1 MLYNNSNK
9 LEKVLKMKKVL
20 VVTQSD
26 LLFQKIK
33 LALRGLAECH
43 RHSQVNEDGDFD
55 LCFLEAPYDGKA
67 PVGAV
72 KIGVG
77 DGCDLTLPLSIS
89 DIRRA
94 LEERKDNGNALT
106 LDEDTRTVR
115 FKGRTSKLTELE
127 FALLSLLLSERGRS
141 FTGEEILQTVWG
153 DEANRGIV
161 NVYIHYLREKL
172 ECDGERVIISS
183 RKSGYKI
190 DERFL
195 GEVVC

>member
-1 MLYNNSNK
+1 
-9 LEKVLKMKKVL
+9 MKKAL
-20 VVTQSD
+20 VITQSD

-33 LALRGLAECH
+33 LALRGMAEC
-43 RHSQVNEDGDFD
+43 VKCPLWDGGDFD
-55 LCFLEAPYDGKA
+55 LCFLEMPYEGKIPA
-67 PVGAV
+67 GALTVGR
-72 KIGVG
+72 G
-77 DGCDLTLPLSIS
+77 DGCDLTPPLSIL
-89 DIRRA
+89 DIRHA
-94 LEERKDNGNALT
+94 LEKRKDTTPALT
-106 LDEDTRTVR
+106 LDKDGRTVR
-115 FKGRTSKLTELE
+115 FKGRAAKLTELE

-141 FTGEEILQTVWG
+141 FTGEEILKAVWG

-172 ECDGERVIISS
+172 ERDGERVIISS